1 MQFPS
6 EIIRSLAALARSCV
20 IKLSEEQIYF
30 IVPGSESATGV
41 QVWSLHSSKIIELS
55 PTPITKYG
63 SKSISIP
70 WSKFSVAPII
80 LASRK
85 SMVITHEINVKILSS
100 RRQQDLKEP
109 LCPRPDIHVVLP
121 NLQELR
127 NIVSRLAP
135 AADDVEVSANHEGTM
150 ELAVRSSKV
159 NLTTTWKELPIPVTN
174 LEEEGEEAEE
184 PPPPGQMMSTT
195 VTIKAFLKFLT
206 SYVISSEAIMCI
218 CEGYCV
224 IAYVYIGHT
233 PHAVCVHFNRKRA
246 WKMYHPFSMLPLMP
260 QSSDLDI
267 HI

>member
-1 MQFPS
+1 MRFRTGIS
-6 EIIRSLAALARSCV
+6 NVGLLHKIIRSLAALARSCV
-20 IKLSEEQIYF
+20 IKSGREYEC
-30 IVPGSESATGV
+30 
-41 QVWSLHSSKIIELS
+41 LHSSKIIELILRS
-55 PTPITKYG
+55 ADNSVGGISGNMRSSAALSQAEVTLKLNKKQNQPIWAFDIKGYT
-63 SKSISIP
+63 
-70 WSKFSVAPII
+70 
-80 LASRK
+80 ASRK

-135 AADDVEVSANHEGTM
+135 VADDVEVSANHEGTM

-195 VTIKAFLKFLT
+195 VTIKALLKFLT

-224 IAYVYIGHT
+224 IAYVYIGPIDNAEGVLT
-233 PHAVCVHFNRKRA
+233 FYVPGKATDDN
-246 WKMYHPFSMLPLMP
+246 
-260 QSSDLDI
+260 
-267 HI
+267 